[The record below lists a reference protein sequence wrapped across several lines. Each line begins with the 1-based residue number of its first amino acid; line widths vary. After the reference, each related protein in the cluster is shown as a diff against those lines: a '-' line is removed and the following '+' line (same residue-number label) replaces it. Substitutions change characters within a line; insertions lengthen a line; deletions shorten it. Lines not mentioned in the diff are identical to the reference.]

1 MHIQHRNIRDIR
13 EGNFY
18 FQGTILK
25 QFGHCFDFGAYKLVV
40 QFKGLCKLV
49 SVTKRTH
56 DNW

>member
-1 MHIQHRNIRDIR
+1 MHIQQRNIR

-25 QFGHCFDFGAYKLVV
+25 QFGHRFDFGAYKLVV

>member
-1 MHIQHRNIRDIR
+1 MHIQQRNIR
-13 EGNFY
+13 EGNFC

-25 QFGHCFDFGAYKLVV
+25 QFGHRFDFGAYKLVV

>member
-1 MHIQHRNIRDIR
+1 MHIQQRNIR
-13 EGNFY
+13 EGDVY

-25 QFGHCFDFGAYKLVV
+25 QSGHCFGFGAYKLVV
-40 QFKGLCKLV
+40 QFEGLCKLV